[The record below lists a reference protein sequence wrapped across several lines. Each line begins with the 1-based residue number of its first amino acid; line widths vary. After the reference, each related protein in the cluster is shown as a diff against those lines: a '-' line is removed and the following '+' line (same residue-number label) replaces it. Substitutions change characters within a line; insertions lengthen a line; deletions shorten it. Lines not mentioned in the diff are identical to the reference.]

1 MLSRVWTSLLG
12 PYLNLSKASL
22 CGVCSPAPSD
32 SSAQRRKWR
41 VLVPILRFW
50 NSLGKE
56 APLHLLL
63 FVVADIISFP
73 DQPVRVSCHSVKVLL
88 CYWEGFVGGRE
99 RGREQERGGKGAG
112 GVCHSRELVCKW
124 EGPGWEKELSHLS
137 TRNPPLPGSQTTLP
151 SSVCSCQTQSEQ
163 KPAIMKFPFFFS
175 KQPDFIFLIFRLTK
189 RKKKNQR
196 TVAL

>member
-1 MLSRVWTSLLG
+1 MSRVWSSLLG

-41 VLVPILRFW
+41 VLVPILHFW

-73 DQPVRVSCHSVKVLL
+73 DQPVRVSCHSVKILL

-99 RGREQERGGKGAG
+99 RGREQERGGKGEEVCVTQGNWFVNARVPG
-112 GVCHSRELVCKW
+112 GWRSFSICPQEIL
-124 EGPGWEKELSHLS
+124 LSLGLKPLCLHLS
-137 TRNPPLPGSQTTLP
+137 AYAKLKVNRSRP
-151 SSVCSCQTQSEQ
+151 
-163 KPAIMKFPFFFS
+163 
-175 KQPDFIFLIFRLTK
+175 
-189 RKKKNQR
+189 
-196 TVAL
+196 

>member
-1 MLSRVWTSLLG
+1 MALHLYRILHVPWGSELRLYGCMSCVKMILVRCGKWSLLCISYFTKMNLFIFLFLFLPAVRQNTNLELKWIFFFFLRLGSEMLSRVWSSLLV

-41 VLVPILRFW
+41 VLVPILHFW

-73 DQPVRVSCHSVKVLL
+73 DQPVRVSCHSVKILL

-99 RGREQERGGKGAG
+99 RGREQERGG
-112 GVCHSRELVCKW
+112 
-124 EGPGWEKELSHLS
+124 
-137 TRNPPLPGSQTTLP
+137 
-151 SSVCSCQTQSEQ
+151 
-163 KPAIMKFPFFFS
+163 
-175 KQPDFIFLIFRLTK
+175 
-189 RKKKNQR
+189 
-196 TVAL
+196 